1 VTRPGRPGTT
11 AAVFFGGATS
21 FVVGERLVEEI
32 RPALLLDP
40 DPGWAFVRL
49 VLWLGLLSATAAL
62 GALAAALFLLWTRT
76 RFAPSQLVPLPLRT
90 ASLVLIG
97 VGAITAGA
105 LLRITALDR
114 IPPSLW
120 IDDVSLIGPALAL
133 HGDFADFANSVR
145 AAPYGVPRPYGSVGV
160 FYLELYRLALLLFG
174 TTVFGVR
181 FLSAAAGI
189 LSLITATLVGRALL
203 PRGGGALVA
212 LVLAGL
218 RWHLLL
224 SRWAWNAI
232 VLAPFVDVAVLLLL
246 RARRRRSLATA
257 FGAGL
262 VAGLATHV
270 YLAAWVAAAALV
282 ALAAWPAERESL
294 PARPRLRLLLAFVVA
309 FVLVS
314 SPLFLLKRGR
324 TSPYFARAADHSLL
338 REMGY
343 MHTPLP
349 AFAAF
354 ADSLTA
360 PWLGVDPFAH
370 HDLPGKTRLGWIL
383 GIPVAFAFGR
393 SLLRPRETFSAL
405 LLGHAGAALAAS
417 VAGGHAG
424 LPNSYRFGYLSTVT
438 AVAAA
443 GGILSILERVPPA
456 RRRVAAL
463 AVIGLVVF
471 SGALAARDALLRWP
485 ALHETFDGF
494 HGQDTLLARAMI
506 RWERYGE
513 VRLAPELAHSRITVE
528 GIRRY
533 RLDPDLAADALPGR
547 ATSAREFRFVP
558 PGVPRRPGERLVERI
573 GDAWGREWAW
583 VYGAAGGFGGPQGPP
598 RKDS

>member
-1 VTRPGRPGTT
+1 MSLPKIPVRSMT
-11 AAVFFGGATS
+11 AAAFGGAMA
-21 FVVGERLVEEI
+21 FVIGERLTVAI

-40 DPGWAFVRL
+40 DPGWALMRIL
-49 VLWLGLLSATAAL
+49 LWWGLLSATAAA
-62 GALAAALFLLWTRT
+62 GALTAALFLLWARS
-76 RFAPSQLVPLPLRT
+76 RFAPGDLAPLPLRV
-90 ASLVLIG
+90 AALVLIG
-97 VGAITAGA
+97 AGA
-105 LLRITALDR
+105 LLLGTALRLAALDR

-120 IDDVSLIGPALAL
+120 IDDVSLIEPALAL
-133 HGDFADFANSVR
+133 RGDLADFADSVR

-160 FYLELYRLALLLFG
+160 FYLELYRLALHLFG

-189 LSLITATLVGRALL
+189 LSLLTAMLLARAVL
-203 PRGGGALVA
+203 PRGGGALAV

-232 VLAPFVDVAVLLLL
+232 VLAPFVDVAALLLL
-246 RARRRRSLATA
+246 RARRRRRVATA

-282 ALAAWPAERESL
+282 ALAAWPVPRES
-294 PARPRLRLLLAFVVA
+294 PSPPRLRLSLAFIVA
-309 FVLVS
+309 FVLAS
-314 SPLFLLKRGR
+314 SPLFLFKTGR

-338 REMGY
+338 REIGY
-343 MHTPLP
+343 ARSPMP
-349 AFAAF
+349 AFAAV

-360 PWLGVDPFAH
+360 PWLGVDPFARN
-370 HDLPGKTRLGWIL
+370 DLPGKTRLGWIL

-393 SLLRPRETFSAL
+393 SLLRPREPFSAL
-405 LLGHAGAALAAS
+405 LLAHAGAALAAS
-417 VAGGHAG
+417 ITGGHAG
-424 LPNSYRFGYLSTVT
+424 LPNGYRFGYLSTVT

-443 GGILSILERVPPA
+443 GGVLFILGWVSPA
-456 RRRVAAL
+456 RRRAAAL
-463 AVIGLVVF
+463 AAIGLVAF

-485 ALHETFDGF
+485 SRPETFDDF
-494 HGQDTLLARAMI
+494 HGKDTLLARALL

-513 VRLAPELAHSRITVE
+513 VRLAPELAHSLLTVE

-533 RLDPDLAADALPGR
+533 RLDPDLAPDARPGR
-547 ATSAREFRFVP
+547 APRTRDFRIVT
-558 PGVPRRPGERLVERI
+558 PGVPRRRGERLVERI
-573 GDAWGREWAW
+573 GDAWGREWGW
-583 VYGAAGGFGGPQGPP
+583 VYGA
-598 RKDS
+598 RR